1 MLSTSNSAN
10 LPNYLTFSVQELD
23 AKFYLVP
30 PITALELL
38 PLESV
43 SPPPLNLCALAL
55 AAVLLS
61 LSADDDANARLAAIL
76 ARSLDRGN

>member
-1 MLSTSNSAN
+1 M
-10 LPNYLTFSVQELD
+10 
-23 AKFYLVP
+23 P